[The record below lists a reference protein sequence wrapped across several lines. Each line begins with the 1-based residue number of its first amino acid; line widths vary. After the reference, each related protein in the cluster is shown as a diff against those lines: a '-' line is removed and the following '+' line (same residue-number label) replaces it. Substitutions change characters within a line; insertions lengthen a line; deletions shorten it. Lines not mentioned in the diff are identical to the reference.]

1 MTHQQ
6 RILKRSLNL
15 KYIRDEFPS
24 DSPFW
29 LDFFS
34 YQDHHY
40 ELFFQFVDGKL
51 SNGLFKLNRGRNPL
65 IEALLDTTIE
75 LIHNKSLKQINVL
88 SAREIEN
95 SLRDFNDQPVI
106 DDQFLLVELDKML
119 EKVKNN
125 VYNLARKNAEDPTL
139 DFKEVVFKNLKLVD
153 KILAVEAVL
162 DRFIRP
168 TLLLDQGDIELLEI
182 EDLTFILSFQGACGT
197 CPSSSAGTLDFVLRT
212 LKSELN
218 EGSITIVLDK

>member
-15 KYIRDEFPS
+15 KYIRDEFPN

-34 YQDHHY
+34 YQDHYY

-51 SNGLFKLNRGRNPL
+51 INGFFKLNRGKNPFL
-65 IEALLDTTIE
+65 EALLDTTIE
-75 LIHNKSLKQINVL
+75 LIHNKSLKQITAL

-95 SLRDFNDQPVI
+95 SLRDNNNQPVI

-125 VYNLARKNAEDPTL
+125 VYNLARKNTLGPTL
-139 DFKEVVFKNLKLVD
+139 DFKEVAFKNLKLVD

-168 TLLLDQGDIELLEI
+168 TLLLDQGNIELLEI
-182 EDLTFILSFQGACGT
+182 EDTTLILSFQGACGT
-197 CPSSSAGTLDFVLRT
+197 CPSSSSGTLDFVLKT